1 MAKYLVLI
9 YGDEQRWAN
18 RSPLEVQALQD
29 GHAAFRA
36 AAGAGVVGGHELAD
50 SATATS
56 LRAGS
61 DGSDGSDGPTI
72 TDGPFLE
79 TKEALGGFY
88 LLEAADLDEA
98 IRWSSLLPEVAEDHS
113 GVEIRPIGD
122 HS

>member
-18 RSPLEVQALQD
+18 RSTLEVQALQD

-56 LRAGS
+56 LRAGA
-61 DGSDGSDGPTI
+61 DGPTI

-88 LLEAADLDEA
+88 LLDAADLDEA